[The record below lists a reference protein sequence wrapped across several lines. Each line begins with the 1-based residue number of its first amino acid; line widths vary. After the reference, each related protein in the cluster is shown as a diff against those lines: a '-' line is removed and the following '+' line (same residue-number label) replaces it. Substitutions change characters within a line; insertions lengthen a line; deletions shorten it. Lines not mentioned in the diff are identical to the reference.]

1 MRFLLVL
8 GFFLLHGVAHAGVY
22 SDDMAKCLV
31 AATSAKDKTDLVRW
45 IFANAA
51 LHPDVGD
58 ISSVSPG
65 SREEMNRTTAVLM
78 ERLLTDA
85 CRKQTQDAVR
95 YEGPV
100 AIQLSFQVLGQV
112 AMQELMSNKAVSAG
126 FEGFTRFIDKA
137 KIDALLK
144 R

>member
-1 MRFLLVL
+1 MRVLLVL
-8 GFFLLHGVAHAGVY
+8 GFFLFHGVAHAGVY

-31 AATSAKDKTDLVRW
+31 ASTSAKDKTDLVRW

-58 ISSVSPG
+58 ISSVSAG
-65 SREEMNRTTAVLM
+65 ARDAMNRTTAVLM

-126 FEGFTRFIDKA
+126 FEGFTKFIDKA